1 MLDGETVSFTEEESR
16 RVYKALYKCDL
27 IDDDDKPTAEF
38 RKAAED
44 GTFVEYFVKK
54 LPEGI
59 ADAAHAKAVE
69 ALVRSVYDTHALDG
83 MIGRAQEKI
92 TENTLTDNFAKREF
106 KELWARINR
115 KHAYTVSFSDD
126 ELRRKS
132 IERIN
137 SDLRV
142 SRLQYTL
149 TVGGQ
154 KSQATRDEV
163 QGGSSFGG
171 RVSNA

>member
-1 MLDGETVSFTEEESR
+1 AVEG
-16 RVYKALYKCDL
+16 
-27 IDDDDKPTAEF
+27 
-38 RKAAED
+38 
-44 GTFVEYFVKK
+44 GTFVEYFVVK
-54 LPEGI
+54 LPEGL
-59 ADAAHAKAVE
+59 ADTAHAKAVE
-69 ALVRSVYDTHALDG
+69 ALVRSVYDAHALDG

-92 TENTLTDNFAKREF
+92 TENTMTDNFAKREF

-126 ELRRKS
+126 ELRSKS

-137 SDLRV
+137 GDLRV

-154 KSQATRDEV
+154 KS
-163 QGGSSFGG
+163 
-171 RVSNA
+171 